1 VNNMANDR
9 SLILFV
15 NALVTGH
22 HEAAWRLPT
31 AQPERLRDITYYQEI
46 GRLAEQGGFHAMFVA
61 DFFVF
66 YPGVR
71 HSPRWELDPL
81 TLLSGVAQ
89 VTSKLGLIAT
99 GSATFSTPVEIARSF
114 TTLDHISDGRA
125 AWNIVTNGEP
135 QAAANF
141 NQDKPVPHDERY
153 RIGAGTVEQVLS
165 LWRQGDVVPAPLQ
178 AHPILVQ
185 AGSSPDGR
193 DFAARYAEVVFTAQ
207 NTLAEAQAFRN
218 DMLERA
224 ASYGR
229 KPGSLKIIP
238 GISPAIGH
246 TDAEAQH
253 KKRALDALIA
263 PEASLAWLAGFGID
277 LDGHD
282 LDGPLPSILGD
293 IHQFE
298 GIKSRFGVIAG
309 VIERHRPQTI
319 RALLHLLAGSRGH
332 ATLSGTP
339 QSIADMIAE
348 WFEQGGADGFMLM
361 PHAFPTEFQL
371 FVDEVIP
378 LLRQRGVLPVQSE
391 NTTLRS
397 RLGLPE
403 HGHFNHAP
411 D

>member
-1 VNNMANDR
+1 MSASDR

-22 HEAAWRLPT
+22 HEAAWRLPS
-31 AQPERLRDITYYQEI
+31 AQPDRLRDISYYQEI
-46 GRLAEQGGFHAMFVA
+46 GRLAERAGFHAMFVA

-89 VTSKLGLIAT
+89 ATSKLGLIAT
-99 GSATFSTPVEIARSF
+99 GSATFSNPEEIARSF
-114 TTLDHISDGRA
+114 ATLDHVSGGRA

-141 NQDKPVPHDERY
+141 GQDKPVPHGERY
-153 RIGAGTVEQVLS
+153 RVGADAVEQVLS
-165 LWRQGDVVPAPLQ
+165 LWRQGDAVPAPLQ
-178 AHPILVQ
+178 SHPILVQ

-207 NTLAEAQAFRN
+207 NTLAEAQAFRK

-224 ASYGR
+224 AAYGR

-238 GISPAIGH
+238 GISPAIGS
-246 TDAEAQH
+246 TEEEARR
-253 KKRALDALIA
+253 KKQKLDELIA

-277 LDGHD
+277 LSGHD
-282 LDGPLPSILGD
+282 LDGPLPAILGD
-293 IHQFE
+293 INQFE
-298 GIKSRFGVIAG
+298 GIKSRFGVIAA
-309 VIERHRPQTI
+309 VIERHRPHTI

-332 ATLSGTP
+332 AALSGTP
-339 QSIADMIAE
+339 ASIADMICE
-348 WFEQGGADGFMLM
+348 WFEQGAADGFMLM

-371 FVDEVIP
+371 FVDEVVP
-378 LLRQRGVLPVQSE
+378 LLRARGLLPEQDGD
-391 NTTLRS
+391 LRT
-397 RLGLPE
+397 RLGLPGR
-403 HGHFNHAP
+403 GHFASASN
-411 D
+411 